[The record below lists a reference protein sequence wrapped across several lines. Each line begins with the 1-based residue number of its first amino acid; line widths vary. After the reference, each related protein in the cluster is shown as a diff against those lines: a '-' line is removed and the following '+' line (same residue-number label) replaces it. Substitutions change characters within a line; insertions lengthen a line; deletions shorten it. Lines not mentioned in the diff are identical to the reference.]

1 MALIMAVRFLTD
13 YLQGDIYYR
22 IHDPDHNLRR
32 CRAQLALMMSLHD
45 SREAIEKV
53 IDKLASH

>member
-22 IHDPDHNLRR
+22 IQHADHNLQR
-32 CRAQLALMMSLHD
+32 CRAQLALVRSLEA
-45 SREAIEKV
+45 SRDAMAASL
-53 IDKLASH
+53 DKIMT